1 MTHDKEDREIRE
13 DAIYKLGIEAGRAA
27 ERAEIREK
35 LESEGVKLGLALRLT
50 LWRDSQKRS
59 PATELEDLSVAEQLA
74 YVEQASAAINKI
86 LEVI

>member
-35 LESEGVKLGLALRLT
+35 LESTETLYEVTYGLRGLG
-50 LWRDSQKRS
+50 WKNN
-59 PATELEDLSVAEQLA
+59 AERA
-74 YVEQASAAINKI
+74 KAAITQI